1 MTAMDEHPLA
11 PGTFLNEIEG
21 HLLIAAT
28 HTEGR
33 AAAARFTARLDW
45 LTDGQRADVERH
57 FEAEYLEL
65 SRASWERTAERGR
78 QLRGE
83 YEETY
88 RGLRQRLLAAWLLA
102 CALLAATGL
111 VIAALA

>member
-1 MTAMDEHPLA
+1 MDELPLD
-11 PGTFLNEIEG
+11 PRTFLNDVEG
-21 HLLIAAT
+21 HLLIAAAR
-28 HTEGR
+28 TEGR

-45 LTDGQRADVERH
+45 LTDGQRADMERH

-78 QLRGE
+78 QLRNE

-88 RGLRQRLLAAWLLA
+88 RRLRQRMFAACLLG

-111 VIAALA
+111 VAVALA